1 MQRILVSLDSVKR
14 KLSEIEKD
22 NMEYI
27 EFNIVPRQVDNTYI
41 HPAFLHFDG
50 LSKNGFRKDYE
61 SIDTLPLHTINSRK
75 YKPVLIPLPF

>member
-1 MQRILVSLDSVKR
+1 MQKILVSLDSVKR

-27 EFNIVPRQVDNTYI
+27 EFNIVPRQVDNKYI

-50 LSKNGFRKDYE
+50 LSENGFRKDYE
-61 SIDTLPLHTINSRK
+61 SIDALPLWTVSPYK
-75 YKPVLIPLPF
+75 YKPILIPLTY